1 MLAIINISGNF
12 IVLVVHTIAVVFV
25 TIQTTE
31 DLIITG
37 TDVAVTALIPFS
49 GMGTV
54 ENGKDGIMLDKLGR
68 FPGIKTVA
76 LLTLLAETSPL
87 VIRTGDGVII
97 FLVARITLG
106 L

>member
-12 IVLVVHTIAVVFV
+12 IVLVVHAIAVVFM
-25 TIQTTE
+25 TIQAAE

-49 GMGTV
+49 GMSTV

-76 LLTLLAETSPL
+76 LLTLLAETGLL
-87 VIRTGDGVII
+87 VIRYGNRVVVLLMAG
-97 FLVARITLG
+97 ITFRL
-106 L
+106 